1 MTSFMIQNLKIFE
14 CMIKVIK
21 DPGFKEFIKD
31 QNNILLITGLI
42 KLYLNMKKMVWL
54 ETYLNDIF
62 LNDTNNLLNL
72 SIDLIVNDSSNYIL
86 YNLSDIIVNY
96 SHHQNFE
103 FIFERLQKIFFLMVL
118 KN

>member
-1 MTSFMIQNLKIFE
+1 
-14 CMIKVIK
+14 
-21 DPGFKEFIKD
+21 
-31 QNNILLITGLI
+31 
-42 KLYLNMKKMVWL
+42 MKKMVWL

-103 FIFERLQKIFFLMVL
+103 FIFERLQKIFIIDGFKELIYYIYYRYENDLVKILENCL
-118 KN
+118 KNTTYEPLFYELRVYIVYIE